1 MKFSTKGRYALRIMI
16 DLAQNHTGKS
26 ISLRDISA
34 RQGITIKYLEQI
46 MPLLTKAELVESHR
60 GKSGGYVLAREA
72 KDYTVGEILRSTEG
86 SLAPLSCVEDDGI
99 NCERKDACKTMEF
112 WKGLW
117 EVMNT
122 YTDSVTL
129 DQLLK

>member
-1 MKFSTKGRYALRIMI
+1 MI

-99 NCERKDACKTMEF
+99 NCERKDACKTVEF